1 MMKKIF
7 LFSLLLT
14 SVVFAQLPTRPV
26 FPAGNGTNEK
36 FFRVGK
42 TAPYFSWETTKHKY
56 FYIDST
62 VTPHDTL
69 WWEGVKLSKDYTWT
83 GKHTFKNVTTF
94 DSTMYLANN
103 QFFSSKVF
111 VPGWGGSGWKLD
123 YGLTN
128 AARSSLEFDDLTVR
142 GRLSVYELLIR
153 QIRATNG
160 AVFVTASA
168 KVASVSGTT
177 VTFED
182 ASYTGGTYLCPFAAG
197 DLLMVQK
204 FRPDG
209 TTVIKL
215 AKATVSSVSSASAV
229 VVWDV
234 GTFAKGD
241 EVVRIGNTTD
251 ASRQNSIY
259 LTSDDSNSPFMDMTT
274 GVNSW
279 TAWDAAAKTKL
290 RIGNLAGITDS
301 DFGGALSGNGLYG
314 QNVYLKGKLKIASN
328 ADIIGLSANVTIT
341 AITAP
346 TTRTDGTALVA
357 GDLWIDSDGLNYRYR
372 WNGTSWVDMNIPY
385 VSTPSGTGLFIDGTH
400 MGYYTAGAW
409 QTYIDNTGKYYFT
422 GDANNY
428 ISWNGTT
435 QTIKGNIIITGGS
448 GIGSLTDANLDHI
461 GDGAS
466 YVRTTPTEKT
476 GAGRAYTGLDS
487 SNRLITAVIPAT
499 AVTPSGAGLYLGSN
513 YMGYYSG
520 LAWTTHMDNSG
531 NFYLGGTSGALG
543 WNAGTSTLTIN
554 GSLFTNTVT
563 VGTAVTDGYIQSYGW
578 NGTANGFQ
586 IKGGATPSVSL
597 IGGTITGGTIQTATS
612 GQRIVLNSSLQR
624 LIFYDSGG
632 SSNYFDSF
640 ANVLRV
646 SGDLYS
652 NGAIGAAGSLYNA
665 GGNFN
670 VNSSGQI
677 IKVNNISPT
686 AKYTLIGDGTS
697 FTPRLLAM
705 SDLPALTANRVLL
718 SDASGYVAASSVSNT
733 TLGYLDATSSVQTQL
748 NSKASLT
755 ADNTLSG
762 ENSFA
767 KLKFNAEVSHSVTG
781 SGNYSCLDK
790 NVIILTP
797 NASGYII
804 SLTDLSPNRPVLVLN
819 ASGSYTVTVSS
830 TSGGKLL
837 PVYGMAWMVYNVTSA
852 TTFIQ

>member
-1 MMKKIF
+1 MKSTKRLTTFDEVSREIN
-7 LFSLLLT
+7 LLCDAVNKAQNAEGR
-14 SVVFAQLPTRPV
+14 SSEGKPGDFRVVFDDNRQSYLEAY
-26 FPAGNGTNEK
+26 GKNG
-36 FFRVGK
+36 
-42 TAPYFSWETTKHKY
+42 W
-56 FYIDST
+56 
-62 VTPHDTL
+62 
-69 WWEGVKLSKDYTWT
+69 
-83 GKHTFKNVTTF
+83 VTTF
-94 DSTMYLANN
+94 TGALYDRPMHGRPNPHFPYLEVDNLFAKTYTVAQTTARIGNEVMSSAFGIVESFSNN
-103 QFFSSKVF
+103 TITFKDQSNQNLCSFAVNDTCEVRHIKADKSLDIKKINFTVTAVSGRTVTVTYAVGSSLVSVGDIVVQK
-111 VPGWGGSGWKLD
+111 GNT
-123 YGLTN
+123 TN
-128 AARSSLEFDDLTVR
+128 AT
-142 GRLSVYELLIR
+142 R
-153 QIRATNG
+153 QNAIYFSTSDTNSPYID
-160 AVFVTASA
+160 FY
-168 KVASVSGTT
+168 SGTT
-177 VTFED
+177 GYTF
-182 ASYTGGTYLCPFAAG
+182 GTPIVRLG
-197 DLLMVQK
+197 
-204 FRPDG
+204 
-209 TTVIKL
+209 KL
-215 AKATVSSVSSASAV
+215 T
-229 VVWDV
+229 
-234 GTFAKGD
+234 
-241 EVVRIGNTTD
+241 
-251 ASRQNSIY
+251 
-259 LTSDDSNSPFMDMTT
+259 
-274 GVNSW
+274 
-279 TAWDAAAKTKL
+279 
-290 RIGNLAGITDS
+290 GITDA
-301 DFGGALSGNGLYG
+301 DFGGALSGNGLYAT
-314 QNVYLKGKLKIASN
+314 NVYLKGKLKISANS
-328 ADIIGLSANVTIT
+328 DIIGLSANVTIT

-781 SGNYSCLDK
+781 SGNYDCLNK
-790 NVIILTP
+790 NVILLTP
-797 NASGYII
+797 NANGYTV
-804 SLTDLSPNRPVLVLN
+804 SLTNLSSNRPVLVLN
-819 ASGSYTVTVSS
+819 ASSSYTVTVSS

-852 TTFIQ
+852 VTFIQ

>member
-341 AITAP
+341 STTAP
-346 TTRTDGTALVA
+346 TTRTNGTALVV
-357 GDLWIDSDGLNYRYR
+357 GDVWIESDNNNKNYV
-372 WNGTSWVDMNIPY
+372 WNGSSWVDASDWSPLPVYTNGATFPATPKTGDWHFFTGAEGAYHTNTWYRYSGAAWENKGLTGTY
-385 VSTPSGTGLFIDGTH
+385 VDGTGIYTGTVV
-400 MGYYTAGAW
+400 
-409 QTYIDNTGKYYFT
+409 
-422 GDANNY
+422 ANN
-428 ISWNGTT
+428 
-435 QTIKGNIIITGGS
+435 II
-448 GIGSLTDANLDHI
+448 
-461 GDGAS
+461 
-466 YVRTTPTEKT
+466 
-476 GAGRAYTGLDS
+476 
-487 SNRLITAVIPAT
+487 
-499 AVTPSGAGLYLGSN
+499 
-513 YMGYYSG
+513 
-520 LAWTTHMDNSG
+520 
-531 NFYLGGTSGALG
+531 
-543 WNAGTSTLTIN
+543 AGTGIVNALSILSTLTM
-554 GSLFTNTVT
+554 GS
-563 VGTAVTDGYIQSYGW
+563 ASTDGYIQSYGW
-578 NGTANGFQ
+578 NGTANGYQ
-586 IKGGATPSVSL
+586 IKGGATPSVNL
-597 IGGTITGGTIQTATS
+597 VGGIITGGKIQTAIN
-612 GQRIVLNSSLQR
+612 GNRIILN
-624 LIFYDSGG
+624 G
-632 SSNYFDSF
+632 STNQI
-640 ANVLRV
+640 N
-646 SGDLYS
+646 LYHAS
-652 NGAIGAAGSLYNA
+652 GAAGSIYVTNDPISIQINA
-665 GGNFN
+665 SNYGNVQITGIGINLIGGASAYSMDIGSSGVYFSI
-670 VNSSGQI
+670 NSSGQI
-677 IKVNNISPT
+677 TKINNTVT
-686 AKYTLIGDGTS
+686 AKYVPISNGTHYE
-697 FTPRLLAM
+697 PRYLTM
-705 SDLPALTANRVLL
+705 SDLPALTANKVLL
-718 SDASGYVAASSVSNT
+718 SDASGYVSVSGVTNT
-733 TLGYLDATSSVQTQL
+733 TLGYLDATSSIQTQINSKQATITGAATTITTSDLTASKALVSGATGKVEASTVTATTLSYLDATSSVQTQL

-755 ADNTLSG
+755 ADNTLTG

-781 SGNYSCLDK
+781 SGNYDCLNK

-797 NASGYII
+797 NASGYTVG
-804 SLTDLSPNRPVLVLN
+804 LTNLSPNRPVLVLN
-819 ASGSYTVTVSS
+819 ASGSYTITVNS

-837 PVYGMAWMVYNVTSA
+837 PVYGMAWMVYNATSA